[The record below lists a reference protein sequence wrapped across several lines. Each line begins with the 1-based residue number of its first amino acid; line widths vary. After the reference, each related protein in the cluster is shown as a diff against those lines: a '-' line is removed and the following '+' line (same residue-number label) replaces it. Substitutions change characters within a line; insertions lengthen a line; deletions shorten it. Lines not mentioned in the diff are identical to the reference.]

1 MSASA
6 KTFWSRRA
14 DGVELHLR
22 LTPKSSRDALEGFET
37 RADGACVLKA
47 RVRAVP
53 EDGKAN
59 DALIALVSK
68 QLKHPGLAH
77 QTRGRRDRPP
87 EDPVA
92 RRRPRGARGT
102 VSGALARQPLKGA
115 RARKTWPK
123 NAPLPRCVGIA

>member
-1 MSASA
+1 MTAPA

-22 LTPKSSRDALEGFET
+22 LTPKSSRDSLEGFET

-68 QLKHPGLAH
+68 QLKHPASRIKLAAGATAR
-77 QTRGRRDRPP
+77 QKTLLLEGDP
-87 EDPVA
+87 E
-92 RRRPRGARGT
+92 
-102 VSGALARQPLKGA
+102 ALAERFQAL
-115 RARKTWPK
+115 WPDT
-123 NAPLPRCVGIA
+123 P